1 MYLDMKS
8 SVTGTYDSATNL
20 TTFTSPYGA
29 RTGLIAVDRTNGANY
44 TATNTTGSTY
54 TISGNHTSLFIG
66 VPYSSVYRLSTQ
78 YVRENTGRGLVA
90 VTSGRYQIRNIS
102 FNFENS
108 GFFQVEVTPNN
119 RDKSTTI
126 MNGYVIGRSTS
137 LEGQRAISS
146 GTLRVAVQCE
156 NTEFVR
162 DIKSNSHLPVYIAD
176 AEIEGYYHAR
186 SRRI

>member
-54 TISGNHTSLFIG
+54 TIVGNHTSLFIG

-90 VTSGRYQIRNIS
+90 ITAGRYQIRNIS

-126 MNGYVIGRSTS
+126 MNGYVIGTS
-137 LEGQRAISS
+137 GSIVGQPAINS
-146 GTLRVAVQCE
+146 GTLRVPVQCR
-156 NTEFVR
+156 NTEFVM
-162 DIKSNSHLPVYIAD
+162 DIKSDSHLPVYIAD